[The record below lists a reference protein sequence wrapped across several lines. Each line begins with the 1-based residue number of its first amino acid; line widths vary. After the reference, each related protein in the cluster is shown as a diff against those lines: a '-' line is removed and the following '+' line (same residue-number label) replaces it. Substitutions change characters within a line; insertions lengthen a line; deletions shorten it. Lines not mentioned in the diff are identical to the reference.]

1 MLFWVFFRQHV
12 SCPQD
17 VYLLAGDEVVVT
29 KTGKTTHSLERFFSS
44 LALYQQSCH
53 QGQSS
58 QDLSLM
64 GLSLP
69 SNGRQSVD

>member
-44 LALYQQSCH
+44 LYGKPVPGIAFFA
-53 QGQSS
+53 
-58 QDLSLM
+58 LSLV
-64 GLSLP
+64 
-69 SNGRQSVD
+69 SVQTRPATHSRLG